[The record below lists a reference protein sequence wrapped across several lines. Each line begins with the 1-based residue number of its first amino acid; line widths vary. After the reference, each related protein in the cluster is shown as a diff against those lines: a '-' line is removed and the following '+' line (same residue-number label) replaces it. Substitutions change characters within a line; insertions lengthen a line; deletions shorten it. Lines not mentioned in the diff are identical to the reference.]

1 MRTLQT
7 MLAGMLL
14 LLGWVFEIVGIAI
27 GGEGRQENPF
37 ASVGP
42 EDEYPPC
49 RTVGEAWRAAVHDVE
64 HWLVYVNWK
73 RP

>member
-7 MLAGMLL
+7 MLAGLL
-14 LLGWVFEIVGIAI
+14 LLIGWGLTILGVALGDRE
-27 GGEGRQENPF
+27 
-37 ASVGP
+37 ST
-42 EDEYPPC
+42 DEYPPC

-73 RP
+73 KP